1 MPRSSSYFVTARPHC
16 NHPSF
21 SFCSFGV
28 SNSPLFC
35 CPLLPPDHLPPLLFS
50 SFLHVIVVLSSVSPS
65 HDPLNLPLPFH
76 FLEFHTFFRHSSLS
90 FFSPLCSPSVVVV
103 LARACQVCNMLGGR
117 DVNLDALPSHP
128 GFTFD
133 WSVFI
138 DSVLF
143 SSTRFAKFLFNISLA
158 SGVPVRFCGANGNA
172 SLIIRF
178 FFDVVG
184 IVVASFLGLV
194 HSL

>member
-1 MPRSSSYFVTARPHC
+1 
-16 NHPSF
+16 
-21 SFCSFGV
+21 
-28 SNSPLFC
+28 
-35 CPLLPPDHLPPLLFS
+35 
-50 SFLHVIVVLSSVSPS
+50 
-65 HDPLNLPLPFH
+65 
-76 FLEFHTFFRHSSLS
+76 
-90 FFSPLCSPSVVVV
+90 
-103 LARACQVCNMLGGR
+103 MLGGR
-117 DVNLDALPSHP
+117 DVNLDALPGHP

-184 IVVASFLGLV
+184 IVGGFFSGSGTFPLTLPDFEFSSTRLSTVVLSV
-194 HSL
+194 